1 MDMTGSPAVYKNRKR
16 VFDVK
21 KLLSLA
27 LAAALAVT
35 CLSGCSGSGG
45 TAPSTGAPQTSTPE
59 SGAPET
65 PAANSDL
72 VVDLSDISVGAC
84 VMSLRHEFTANLV
97 VGYKEFMA
105 QTNCNVIITDGGNM
119 EPEKQVT
126 NVENYIA
133 QNVDGILCQCISV
146 ETMKDT
152 LKHAMDA
159 GIPVGIYPYDT
170 SVGATT
176 YFGYNEYDW
185 GYSLGENAADWI
197 NSKLDGSAKILNV
210 ITTLEEAAVQR
221 SQGWQD
227 AIKALC
233 DESKLEWVTVEATSS
248 EDAMATTESALQ
260 ANPDVD
266 MVLVYNDEMGIGAYQ
281 AIVQSGLD
289 TTNMYLGSCDGTD
302 TVLDYVQEDTVY
314 RCTVGNDRF
323 VSEIGFYWVENMVKI
338 ALGMDYDDPFPITTI
353 AITKD
358 NVDDYR
364 SREPEY
370 VISQDLIDFVNNM

>member
-1 MDMTGSPAVYKNRKR
+1 
-16 VFDVK
+16 
-21 KLLSLA
+21 
-27 LAAALAVT
+27 
-35 CLSGCSGSGG
+35 
-45 TAPSTGAPQTSTPE
+45 
-59 SGAPET
+59 
-65 PAANSDL
+65 
-72 VVDLSDISVGAC
+72 
-84 VMSLRHEFTANLV
+84 
-97 VGYKEFMA
+97 
-105 QTNCNVIITDGGNM
+105 M